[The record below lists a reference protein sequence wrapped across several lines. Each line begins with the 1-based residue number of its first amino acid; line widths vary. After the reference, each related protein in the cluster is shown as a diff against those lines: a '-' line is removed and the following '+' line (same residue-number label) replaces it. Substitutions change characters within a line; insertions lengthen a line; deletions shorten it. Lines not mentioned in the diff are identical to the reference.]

1 MQKVLGD
8 RRDWR
13 KKRHL
18 DDLCMWKF
26 MRSSTEMVAMTVKRV
41 QLLKVEQQ
49 DTMMSQE
56 SKIFGS

>member
-13 KKRHL
+13 KKRQL
-18 DDLCMWKF
+18 DDLCKWKF

>member
-1 MQKVLGD
+1 
-8 RRDWR
+8 
-13 KKRHL
+13 
-18 DDLCMWKF
+18 
-26 MRSSTEMVAMTVKRV
+26 MVAMTVKRV